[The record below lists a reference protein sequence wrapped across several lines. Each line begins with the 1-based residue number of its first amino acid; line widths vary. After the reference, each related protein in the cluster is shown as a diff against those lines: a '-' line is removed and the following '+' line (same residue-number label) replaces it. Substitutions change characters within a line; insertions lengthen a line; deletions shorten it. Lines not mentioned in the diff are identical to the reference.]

1 MGFFDGYQQTLV
13 QTFPELTAPGVTDTV
28 DVLVSNYLSTRN
40 YTLSA
45 TVTNINSTVVVR
57 LDGSIDGVNYGPLI
71 SCTIK
76 ENGTYLYYVNGF
88 PVGHLRAN
96 FFHESGG
103 TDAVVKFSIA
113 AN

>member
-1 MGFFDGYQQTLV
+1 MGFFEGYQQTLV
-13 QTFPELTAPGVTDTV
+13 QNFPELTAPGVTDV
-28 DVLVSNYLSTRN
+28 IDVLVPNYLSTRN

-45 TVTNINSTVVVR
+45 TVANINSTVVVR

-88 PVGHLRAN
+88 PVGYLRGN